1 MTAKG
6 KWMLIL
12 RRKTNQRIEIVHT
25 GSGDVMR
32 IVVTKVEPC
41 QVHIG
46 FDDTARNFDIQREDR
61 VREK

>member
-1 MTAKG
+1 
-6 KWMLIL
+6 
-12 RRKTNQRIEIVHT
+12 
-25 GSGDVMR
+25 MR